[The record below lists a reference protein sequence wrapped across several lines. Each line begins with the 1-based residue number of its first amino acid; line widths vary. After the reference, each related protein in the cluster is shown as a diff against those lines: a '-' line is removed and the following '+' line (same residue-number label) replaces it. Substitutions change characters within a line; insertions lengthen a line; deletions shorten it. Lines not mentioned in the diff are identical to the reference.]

1 MTSLKLLREA
11 AQCSGG
17 VPMGGRTEESRSEG
31 ETTGPLGWQGHQRSK
46 QLPRG
51 CLLQRW
57 ELSHYK
63 TSWFFFFLQ
72 TTVLMLDISYLVNTE
87 IPHMQHSKC
96 VFLQIYQGSA
106 PLLPLKPCCKCKPL
120 VKMEHS
126 ILMGSQEPGVKALRG
141 CHRAML
147 ILPWCGRQYFSP
159 CTVANTSYQTPY
171 FSTLLRLKRKH
182 I

>member
-1 MTSLKLLREA
+1 MEVSLWEGGLRRAVLRGKPRDLWDDRDIRGANSFLEAVFCKDGSSVITKLLDF
-11 AQCSGG
+11 
-17 VPMGGRTEESRSEG
+17 
-31 ETTGPLGWQGHQRSK
+31 
-46 QLPRG
+46 
-51 CLLQRW
+51 
-57 ELSHYK
+57 
-63 TSWFFFFLQ
+63 FFFFLQ
-72 TTVLMLDISYLVNTE
+72 TTALMLDISYLVNTE

-147 ILPWCGRQYFSP
+147 ILP
-159 CTVANTSYQTPY
+159 
-171 FSTLLRLKRKH
+171 
-182 I
+182 